1 MAKEHSLCRRSAA
14 VPDLS
19 FSLFHKIYEEEKD
32 QNDQYGQKGYSEDIE
47 RLIVQFSVEEP

>member
-1 MAKEHSLCRRSAA
+1 MAKEHSLCRRFVA